1 MDLVG
6 RDAELGVVEA
16 ALRGARAGGRRV
28 VALLGEAGI
37 GKSALL
43 GAAIELAGRHDLLV
57 LSGRAVEHERD
68 VPYGLVIDAL
78 DEAAGS
84 LGPARM
90 EAAGPEVA
98 AVLPSVAGA
107 TGASG
112 AQGPR
117 APAERFVHHR
127 ALRGLLE
134 LLGRERPF
142 VLVLDD
148 LHWADEASL
157 EWVLHLLRRPP
168 RVPHALLLAT
178 RAVDPAERL
187 LDAARQAGDFDELA
201 LAPLSDAAAGRLLPD
216 AIDPRGR
223 AAVVAEARGNPLF
236 VKELARATA
245 AGAELSQTLVGAL
258 RQEVTGLAPGSRQF
272 AEGAAVVG
280 DPFDADL
287 AAVAAGID
295 RGDALALLDRLAAA
309 GLVRAAGSGRLFE
322 FRHPLVRRVVYES
335 AAPGFRLAAHERVAA
350 ALAEAGAD
358 PGARAYHVERYAR
371 PGDEDAIETL
381 TAAGGAAFGS
391 APATSARW
399 FEAAIKLLPYGDA
412 ARRGRLL
419 GPLALG
425 RASGGDL
432 VGARDAI
439 VEAIELEESP
449 AARAELTDV
458 CVAVENLL
466 GNHDAA
472 LERLGR
478 VIGETP
484 PEARERLR
492 FAVVTTYANL
502 GDPAGMARS
511 AGELL
516 GDLGDDSP
524 RRAALLALAADARIR
539 RLEPPGDELDAALER
554 LAAASDEE
562 VVAAVGLSMMVM
574 AAARYAERTD
584 RETERETVRVLRLA
598 RSAGFGQ
605 TAALM
610 ATCVGWQLLDRLEVT
625 EALEQLESAEEFGRL
640 AGAGILLPIALAQRA
655 VALELAGD
663 PAQAAALARA
673 AVDRAEGNERSA
685 PLVSSAA
692 SARVVL
698 RRADPERLLGELG
711 DGLGERVWPTTAA
724 WVAAQAVR
732 AGVEADRLGDARRWA
747 ARAEAIADGTGLPLA
762 GARSLTARA
771 ELALAEGDA
780 AEAVRLAERG
790 AETARAAA
798 GLRDAVGA
806 DLVRGR
812 ALVAAGRREE
822 GVEALQSAAAG
833 AAAGGAAG
841 LADAA
846 ARELR
851 RAGTRTS
858 RRAESAGAAAGAGEL
873 SQREREIAELVAAGR
888 TNRETASTLYL
899 SEKTVENNLSR
910 IYAKLGVRSR
920 TELAAALAGR
930 DR

>member
-16 ALRGARAGGRRV
+16 ALRGARTGGRRV
-28 VALLGEAGI
+28 LALLGEPGI

-43 GAAIELAGRHDLLV
+43 GAAAELAARHDLLV
-57 LSGRAVEHERD
+57 LSGRAAEHERD

-78 DEAAGS
+78 DEAASS

-98 AVLPSVAGA
+98 AVLPGVASA
-107 TGASG
+107 TGAGG
-112 AQGPR
+112 ARGPS

-127 ALRGLLE
+127 ALRALLE

-142 VLVLDD
+142 VLTLDD

-168 RVPHALLLAT
+168 QVPHALVLAT

-201 LAPLSDAAAGRLLPD
+201 LAPLADDAAGRMVPD
-216 AIDPRGR
+216 AIDARGR
-223 AAVVAEARGNPLF
+223 SRVLAEARGNPLF
-236 VKELARATA
+236 VKELARAVA
-245 AGAELSQTLVGAL
+245 AGADLSPTLVGAL
-258 RQEVTGLAPGSRQF
+258 RQEVAGLAPGSRQF

-280 DPFDADL
+280 DPFEPDL

-295 RGDALALLDRLAAA
+295 RADALELLDRLAVA
-309 GLVRAAGSGRLFE
+309 GLVRATGSGRLFE

-358 PGARAYHVERYAR
+358 PAARAYHVERYAR

-381 TAAGGAAFGS
+381 TAAGGATFGS

-399 FEAAIKLLPYGDA
+399 FEAAIRLLPYGDRE
-412 ARRGRLL
+412 RRARLL

-439 VEAIELEESP
+439 VEGLELEGSA

-472 LERLGR
+472 LARLERALA
-478 VIGETP
+478 EAP
-484 PEARERLR
+484 PESRERLR
-492 FAVVTTYANL
+492 FAVVSTYGNL
-502 GDPAGMARS
+502 GDAAGMAAS
-511 AGELL
+511 ARELL
-516 GDLGDDSP
+516 GEVAEDSP
-524 RRAALLALAADARIR
+524 RRAGLLALAADARMR
-539 RLEPPGDELDAALER
+539 RLEPPGTDLDAALER
-554 LAAASDEE
+554 LVAASDEE
-562 VVAAVGLSMMVM
+562 VAAAVGPSMMIV

-584 RETERETVRVLRLA
+584 AETERQTLRLLRVSRA
-598 RSAGFGQ
+598 AGFGQ

-610 ATCVGWQLLDRLEVT
+610 ATCAGWQMLDRLDVT
-625 EALEQLESAEEFGRL
+625 AALEQLDSAEEFGRL
-640 AGAGILLPIALAQRA
+640 AGAGMLLPIALAHRA
-655 VALELAGD
+655 AALELAGD
-663 PAQAAALARA
+663 PAQAAAVARG
-673 AVDRAEGNERSA
+673 AVDLASGNETSA
-685 PLVSSAA
+685 PMLSSAA
-692 SARVVL
+692 TALVIL
-698 RRADPERLLGELG
+698 RRADPERLLDGLG
-711 DGLGERVWPTTAA
+711 DGLSERVWPTVAA

-732 AGVEADRLGDARRWA
+732 AGVGAGRLGDARRWA
-747 ARAEAIADGTGLPLA
+747 DRAGAVAEGTRLPLA
-762 GARSLTARA
+762 SARALAARA
-771 ELALAEGDA
+771 ELTLAEGEAGAA
-780 AEAVRLAERG
+780 AELAGRA
-790 AETARAAA
+790 AETAGAAA
-798 GLRDAVGA
+798 GRRDAVEAG
-806 DLVRGR
+806 LLLGR

-822 GVEALQSAAAG
+822 GVEALQAAAAEAG
-833 AAAGGAAG
+833 AAGAAG

-858 RRAESAGAAAGAGEL
+858 RRAESAGAGAGEL

-888 TNRETASTLYL
+888 TNRETASALYL

-910 IYAKLGVRSR
+910 IYSKLGVRSR